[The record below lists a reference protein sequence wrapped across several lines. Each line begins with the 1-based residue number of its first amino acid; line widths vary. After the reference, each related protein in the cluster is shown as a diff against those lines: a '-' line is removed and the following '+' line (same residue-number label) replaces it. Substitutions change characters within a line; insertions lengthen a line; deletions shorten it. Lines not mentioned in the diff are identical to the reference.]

1 MAPSIIARISHRAPS
16 TASHCSS
23 QCRFFAL
30 CDNPRVSRTD
40 ARKRPIS
47 LAIFLIIT
55 GLIGFVAAFA
65 LTLDKFRLLENPK
78 TVLSCDYGLF
88 LNCSPNLN
96 SAQGAVFGFPNP
108 LIGIACFVA
117 PIAVGVALLAGARF
131 TRWLWLLFNLGIVG
145 ALVFVIW
152 LMGQS
157 LFVIGTL
164 CPWCLVTW
172 MVVIPLFWVV
182 TLYNL
187 KAGNISQS
195 RAVRRFGATAYSWV
209 ISLTILSYLVVAILI
224 QVGLDAIQKLF

>member
-1 MAPSIIARISHRAPS
+1 M
-16 TASHCSS
+16 
-23 QCRFFAL
+23 
-30 CDNPRVSRTD
+30 SRTD
-40 ARKRPIS
+40 TAKRPIA
-47 LAIFLIIT
+47 LAIFLIVT
-55 GLIGFVAAFA
+55 GAIGFAAAFE

-78 TVLSCDYGLF
+78 TILSCDFGLF
-88 LNCSPNLN
+88 LNCGPNLN
-96 SAQGAVFGFPNP
+96 SAQGALFGFPNP

-117 PIAVGVALLAGARF
+117 PIAVGMALLAGARF
-131 TRWLWLLFNLGIVG
+131 ARWFWLVFNLGIVG
-145 ALVFVIW
+145 ALVFIIW

-172 MVVIPLFWVV
+172 MDVIPLFWVV

-187 KAGNISQS
+187 KAGNISAS
-195 RAVRRFGATAYSWV
+195 PGVRRFGTKAYSWV